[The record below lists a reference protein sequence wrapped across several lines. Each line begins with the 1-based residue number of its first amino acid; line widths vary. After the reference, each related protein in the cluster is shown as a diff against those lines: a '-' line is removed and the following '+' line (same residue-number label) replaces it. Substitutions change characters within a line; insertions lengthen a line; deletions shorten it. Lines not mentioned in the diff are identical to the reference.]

1 MDTQRQEICYPDSP
15 KIGKFSHLREVL
27 QDGRNAPWLK
37 VLFGLCVVLDAY
49 PDESGRGTEYIAA
62 SDLFQALK
70 EGEEIPR
77 YRIELATN
85 MRFENPE
92 FEARRLGNATFGF
105 AAVRQNIVRVPAL
118 SMRTTAHAFH

>member
-1 MDTQRQEICYPDSP
+1 MENVEICYPDSP
-15 KIGKFSHLREVL
+15 RIGKFSILREIL

-37 VLFGLCVVLDAY
+37 VLFGLCVILESG

-77 YRIELATN
+77 YRIELARN
-85 MRFENPE
+85 MAFENPE
-92 FEARRLGNATFGF
+92 LEARRLGNAAFGF
-105 AAVRQNIVRVPAL
+105 AAVRQNIVRVPAV
-118 SMRTTAHAFH
+118 SMRTTAHAVH